1 MANTGGNV
9 ISYDYYPSG
18 CVPDYGRRDSYS
30 VKCQGSSVTIS
41 FFKGDTEC
49 LGNATNANFFQW
61 TRAQMCYGF
70 AGYGRVAI
78 GNGIFTCPVKEA
90 ETVPTAVIVG
100 AVVGAVVGTV
110 AATAVAVTV
119 AGAGAGAGGGTHK
132 RT

>member
-1 MANTGGNV
+1 M
-9 ISYDYYPSG
+9 
-18 CVPDYGRRDSYS
+18 
-30 VKCQGSSVTIS
+30 KCQGSSVTIS
-41 FFKGDTEC
+41 FFKGDTKC